1 MQEISSLNKPLLSVI
16 IPMYNCAPVIT
27 RCLDSIDYPEAEII
41 VVNDG
46 SFDNSAD
53 VVAEYI
59 RKVESRKSRVDSI
72 RLVNK
77 ENGGASSARNL
88 GIEEAKGKYIA
99 FIDADDF
106 WFPNGIERIME
117 LAEQYDADIVKY
129 LIYHIDNG
137 NTLPSLSLENY
148 AFHTEIIEGRGKAL
162 ERCDISDYHV
172 VDAVFRRSLIM
183 EHNIRFRTDLHLH
196 EDDCFM
202 GMFYCHAMKVVS
214 TDMPLYCYIHSSD
227 FSSTHR
233 QSIERQRILINSG
246 YLAAQHR
253 SEYVQAHYPEAMHIE
268 RLKYMRWVRTPKDAI
283 AAKMTI
289 AEYKAVLNEFRALG
303 VYPLSYKW
311 ISTIY
316 YWASWKYRT
325 KCVIKTWMI
334 NHPSIAYAML
344 RIVKSEK

>member
-1 MQEISSLNKPLLSVI
+1 MKNFNTDNPLLSVI

-27 RCLDSIDYPEAEII
+27 RCLDSIDYPGAEII

-46 SFDNSAD
+46 SIDNGAE
-53 VVAEYI
+53 VVTQYA
-59 RKVESRKSRVDSI
+59 VTHPNV
-72 RLVNK
+72 RLINK

-106 WFPNGIERIME
+106 WFPGGISRIVE

-137 NTLPSLSLENY
+137 NTLSSLSLENY

-233 QSIERQRILINSG
+233 QSVERQRILINSG

-253 SEYVQAHYPEAMHIE
+253 SKYVQVHYPQAMPME
-268 RLKYMRWVRTPKDAI
+268 RLKYMRWVSNPKTAI
-283 AAKMTI
+283 EAQLSL
-289 AEYKAVLNEFRALG
+289 AEYKDVLSEFRKLG
-303 VYPLSYKW
+303 VYPLQYKW

-316 YWASWKYRT
+316 FWAPVKYKL
-325 KCVIKTWMI
+325 KCSIKTWLT
-334 NHPSIAYAML
+334 NHPRLAYMIMSIK
-344 RIVKSEK
+344 RN